1 MSSQSGELKIGDSV
15 MVVGTEHDGELA
27 TIIGAAPGLDDRY
40 IVVFENGKQ
49 AVLNAEN
56 LSHRR

>member
-1 MSSQSGELKIGDSV
+1 

-27 TIIGAAPGLDDRY
+27 TIVGVAPGLDGRF
-40 IVVFENGKQ
+40 IVVFENGKK

>member
-1 MSSQSGELKIGDSV
+1 MSSQSGEFKIGDSV

-27 TIIGAAPGLDDRY
+27 TIIGAAPGLDGRY

>member
-1 MSSQSGELKIGDSV
+1 MSSQSGEFKIGDSV
-15 MVVGTEHDGELA
+15 MVVGTEHDGELD
-27 TIIGAAPGLDDRY
+27 TVIGVAPGLEGRY
-40 IVVFENGKQ
+40 LVAFENGKQ